1 MRYVFLVIFGLFS
14 TITLAQANSVL
25 NTLLEKAFKSK
36 DSSDYYFSQANKS
49 ISTKSDSA
57 NYLYYKFYSA
67 YNKDQIDSSLFY
79 SERVRPLLQDL
90 DSLERLRKVF
100 LETHYVHLNRG
111 NYDEALKS
119 IQDALTLAERLKDTA
134 MISLHNSDKA
144 VIYHD
149 FEDYE
154 KGVEYGK
161 KAYAIMD
168 KATNKNYKYLIIAN
182 NAIGINF
189 DDWKKPDS
197 ALFYH
202 YKNLDLLKKVD
213 DSIYYGFVFNN
224 IGNTLLKEKKY
235 SEAKK
240 IINRSLVINKIR
252 KRDYNLA
259 TNYTNLATIAYEEGE
274 NTLAKTYFLEANN
287 FAQQSKSIEKTRD
300 VLQKEALF
308 YKKIGDYRRSLNKQE
323 AFYLLRDS
331 IFNIERAEK
340 VVELET
346 KYETEKKEKDLAET
360 RANLAES
367 KLKIKQKNSY
377 IFGSLAL
384 AVLLALAGYLFYSQ
398 QKLKNRQ
405 LQKEGELKAA
415 LYKIETQNK
424 LQEQR
429 LRISRDLHDNIG
441 SQLTFIISSINN
453 LKYGF
458 KDMGDKLSERLSGI
472 SVFTSQTIY
481 ELRDT
486 IWAMNKNNITW
497 EDLQARISN
506 FINTANR
513 AEDKISF
520 NFSIAEGLDL
530 DEIFSSVQGMNI
542 YRIIQEAVNNSLK
555 YAAASSVSVSVSKID
570 DTYKVEIKDDGSG
583 FDESTI
589 EKGNGLANIRKR
601 AKDLGGTAKIISD
614 LGEGTTVVV
623 SFDA

>member
-1 MRYVFLVIFGLFS
+1 
-14 TITLAQANSVL
+14 
-25 NTLLEKAFKSK
+25 
-36 DSSDYYFSQANKS
+36 
-49 ISTKSDSA
+49 
-57 NYLYYKFYSA
+57 
-67 YNKDQIDSSLFY
+67 
-79 SERVRPLLQDL
+79 
-90 DSLERLRKVF
+90 
-100 LETHYVHLNRG
+100 
-111 NYDEALKS
+111 
-119 IQDALTLAERLKDTA
+119 
-134 MISLHNSDKA
+134 
-144 VIYHD
+144 
-149 FEDYE
+149 
-154 KGVEYGK
+154 
-161 KAYAIMD
+161 
-168 KATNKNYKYLIIAN
+168 
-182 NAIGINF
+182 
-189 DDWKKPDS
+189 
-197 ALFYH
+197 
-202 YKNLDLLKKVD
+202 
-213 DSIYYGFVFNN
+213 
-224 IGNTLLKEKKY
+224 
-235 SEAKK
+235 
-240 IINRSLVINKIR
+240 
-252 KRDYNLA
+252 
-259 TNYTNLATIAYEEGE
+259 
-274 NTLAKTYFLEANN
+274 
-287 FAQQSKSIEKTRD
+287 
-300 VLQKEALF
+300 
-308 YKKIGDYRRSLNKQE
+308 
-323 AFYLLRDS
+323 LLRDS

-497 EDLQARISN
+497 EDLQASISN

>member
-1 MRYVFLVIFGLFS
+1 MRYILLAIFGLFS
-14 TITLAQANSVL
+14 VVSFAQNKSDLNS
-25 NTLLEKAFKSK
+25 LLDRAFKNK
-36 DSSDYYFSQANKS
+36 DSSDYYFSEAKKN
-49 ISTKSDSA
+49 ITTKSDSA
-57 NYLYYKFYSA
+57 NYLYYKFYSV
-67 YNKDQIDSSLFY
+67 YKKDLVDSSLFY

-111 NYDEALKS
+111 NYDEALNS

-149 FEDYE
+149 FEDYK

-168 KATNKNYKYLIIAN
+168 RATNKNYKYLIIAN
-182 NAIGINF
+182 NAIGINY

-224 IGNTLLKEKKY
+224 IGNTLLKAKKY

-259 TNYTNLATIAYEEGE
+259 TNYTNLATIASEEGN

-287 FAQQSKSIEKTRD
+287 FAQESKSIEKIRD

-308 YKKIGDYRRSLNKQE
+308 YKKIGDYRHSLDKQE

-346 KYETEKKEKDLAET
+346 KYETEKKERDLAET

-377 IFGSLAL
+377 ILGSLAL
-384 AVLLALAGYLFYSQ
+384 AVLLALAGYLFYGQ

-405 LQKEGELKAA
+405 LQKEGELKSA
-415 LYKIETQNK
+415 LVKIETQNK

-458 KDMGDKLSERLSGI
+458 KDMGDKLSDKLSGI
-472 SVFTSQTIY
+472 SGFTSQTIY

-506 FINTANR
+506 FINTANS
-513 AEDKISF
+513 AEDRMLF

-530 DEIFSSVQGMNI
+530 DKVFTSVQGMNI

-555 YAAASSVSVSVSKID
+555 YASASSVTVSVSKMDI
-570 DTYKVEIKDDGSG
+570 TYKVEIKDDGNG

-601 AKDLGGTAKIISD
+601 AKDLGGTAKILSG
-614 LGEGTTVVV
+614 LGEGTTVIV
-623 SFDA
+623 SFDS